1 MDAHFEGVFV
11 FQQIVGDLPQRGQ
24 VLWPMVFAHSA
35 LIFSKGYI
43 QSEEIS
49 LLGIGV
55 DDA

>member
-1 MDAHFEGVFV
+1 MPTLRVFFV

-43 QSEEIS
+43 QSP
-49 LLGIGV
+49 V
-55 DDA
+55 Q